1 MKSNATRSVDARRRP
16 RARPHTSTHAHD
28 VRDVHDA
35 NRRGARR
42 FRLQVRRDLA
52 RARASENAT
61 RREDRAR
68 WIVRVAIAAR
78 CDDVRRDAARAATRR
93 RRAVTDERARSF
105 RFFEP
110 AGRRR
115 RSAARR
121 SSARRAT
128 PRCVSRYASVS
139 WMRGRSRRAR
149 RRRATDDEEKCLG
162 RRRNPRRRRRRR
174 SDRRE
179 ARRCARGDLSRR
191 RARGIADDGDRSGR
205 ERRVGERRTVT
216 DDVCARCAVCEW
228 T

>member
-1 MKSNATRSVDARRRP
+1 MHGDRMSEHVHVHTVCAYKINKPTPPDPRTRRRSRAMKSNATRSVDARRRP

-52 RARASENAT
+52 RARASANAT

-139 WMRGRSRRAR
+139 WMRRVAVIRRLAR
-149 RRRATDDEEKCLG
+149 PIATRATKTRD
-162 RRRNPRRRRRRR
+162 
-174 SDRRE
+174 
-179 ARRCARGDLSRR
+179 
-191 RARGIADDGDRSGR
+191 
-205 ERRVGERRTVT
+205 
-216 DDVCARCAVCEW
+216 
-228 T
+228 